1 MDETVFIGFGK
12 GSQRF
17 FGELAANNNKP
28 WFKENQSRYERLLL
42 EPAVAFVS
50 ALGPRLAEMYPSINY
65 GTQRNGSGSIMR
77 IHRDVRFAP
86 DKSPYKQNLGIV
98 FWIGSG
104 KKVELPL
111 LYLHVEADSAFFY
124 GGQHVFPKPVLERYR
139 AAVDDDATG
148 TVLVK
153 TLQELARKDLRVMED
168 PAYKRVPKGFPTD
181 HARGKLLR
189 HKGLGVGTDIP
200 TTTLTDPGLLD
211 VCASVASRTR
221 MLIEWLCN
229 LND

>member
-1 MDETVFIGFGK
+1 MNEMVFTGFGR

-17 FGELAANNNKP
+17 FGELAAHNNKP
-28 WFKENQSRYERLLL
+28 WFQENQGRYERLLL

-50 ALGPRLAEMYPSINY
+50 ARGPRLAEMYPSVNY

-77 IHRDVRFAP
+77 LHRDVRFSP

-111 LYLHVEADSAFFY
+111 FYLHVEADRAFFY

-139 AAVDDDATG
+139 AAVDDDAG

-153 TLQELARKDLRVMED
+153 TLKALERKDLRVMEE

-181 HARGKLLR
+181 HPRGTLLR
-189 HKGLGVGTDIP
+189 HKGLGVGMDIL
-200 TTTLTDPGLLD
+200 TATLTSPDLVD
-211 VCASVASRTR
+211 VCAGVASRTR
-221 MLIEWLCN
+221 TLIEWLCD